1 MDPLLPL
8 IAVLLDFCFRDAEP
22 WPHPVRL
29 VGWLLDHL
37 EERARKQKRISLYRA
52 GWLSLFFLCLVT
64 GAVAWI
70 AISIPFLGLILA
82 LYLAYSGLSL
92 AGLLAEVKHIS
103 ALVDAGRES
112 EARTGLGM
120 LVSRDTS
127 LLDREGIYKTL
138 AETLSENINDG
149 FVAPMFYLLL
159 GGPVL
164 LWIYK
169 AVSTMDS
176 MWGYRTSS
184 WGELGYAGAKTE
196 DALSAIPARI
206 TYLLAVLAALILR
219 LSWRDALM
227 RAPEQARRMESPN
240 AGWPMAACA
249 WAVGAKM
256 GGEAVYLGQLRQKPS
271 LGPDAG
277 EWTKKAIQRLFR
289 LALAI
294 GLVWTVLGVTVLWMA
309 S

>member
-8 IAVLLDFCFRDAEP
+8 LAVLLDFCFRDAEP

-37 EERARKQKRISLYRA
+37 EEQARNQKRISLYRA
-52 GWLSLFFLCLVT
+52 GWISLFLLCLIT
-64 GAVAWI
+64 GTIAWI

-82 LYLAYSGLSL
+82 VYLAYSGLSL

-103 ALVDAGRES
+103 GLVDAGRES
-112 EARTGLGM
+112 EAKTALGL

-127 LLDREGIYKTL
+127 LLDRDGIYRTL
-138 AETLSENINDG
+138 AETVSENLNDG

-176 MWGYRTSS
+176 MWGYQTPE

-196 DALSAIPARI
+196 DVLSAIPARI
-206 TYLLAVLAALILR
+206 TYVLAVIAAFILR
-219 LSWRDALM
+219 LSWRNVFL
-227 RAPEQARRMESPN
+227 RSPGQARRMESPN

-249 WAVGAKM
+249 WAVGARM
-256 GGEAVYLGQLRQKPS
+256 GGEAVYFGQLRQKPS
-271 LGPDAG
+271 LGPDEG
-277 EWTKKAIQRLFR
+277 EWTKKAIQSLFR
-289 LALAI
+289 LSLII
-294 GLVWTVLGVTVLWMA
+294 GLVWTVLGVAVLWMA